1 MSAMRAKAEPALRP
15 SWSFGVTGPNR
26 RAYVLA
32 PLYAAAAP
40 LLVLLTLVTLAGS
53 ALARAI
59 SGTDPIAG
67 LVEEHVALWSIL
79 RLTSACTLCLMLA
92 AALLERAL

>member
-1 MSAMRAKAEPALRP
+1 
-15 SWSFGVTGPNR
+15 VTGPNR

-67 LVEEHVALWSIL
+67 LAEEHAALWGIL

>member
-1 MSAMRAKAEPALRP
+1 MRAKAELALRP

-53 ALARAI
+53 ALGRAI

-67 LVEEHVALWSIL
+67 LVEEHAAAWSIL